1 MITLSQEI
9 IGFINIFEKLTG
21 AAVKD
26 CFLEEGKIVF
36 VINPGNMGLA
46 IGKNGSNIKHASAVL
61 KKTVNIIEFNP
72 DPVLFIKSLLFPIKP
87 KEVKLQ
93 DTTILIVPND
103 TKEKGRIYGRERT
116 NLKRMQDIASKYFPI
131 TIKIE

>member
-9 IGFINIFEKLTG
+9 IGFINLFEKLTG

-103 TKEKGRIYGRERT
+103 IKEKGKIYGRERT

>member
-93 DTTILIVPND
+93 DATILIVPND
-103 TKEKGRIYGRERT
+103 IKEKGKIYGRE
-116 NLKRMQDIASKYFPI
+116 
-131 TIKIE
+131 